1 MTRQFDAITYAQELE
16 AAGVP
21 KAQAEVHA
29 KTLSHALSDSAVLPE
44 QLSSAQQHL
53 EDRIEGARHE
63 LTAKIE
69 DTEHQLTVK
78 IERACYE
85 LTGRIDRL
93 ETELHSVKQELEA
106 KIESVR
112 VELGQ
117 RIRQLMWVQGA
128 ILTLIIGLY
137 VQLLAR

>member
-29 KTLSHALSDSAVLPE
+29 KSLSHALSDSVVLPE

-53 EDRIEGARHE
+53 DDRIEDATH
-63 LTAKIE
+63 K
-69 DTEHQLTVK
+69 
-78 IERACYE
+78 

-112 VELGQ
+112 IELGQ

-128 ILTLIIGLY
+128 IVTLIIGLY